1 MEQSYG
7 TRGVVGAQANDAAS
21 AMVRLAH
28 EVSDLLS
35 DLRAEHRKSV
45 RIEQLSHTLVEVG
58 GRYQGTA
65 LVHYAYNT

>member
-7 TRGVVGAQANDAAS
+7 TRGVVVAQANDAAS
-21 AMVRLAH
+21 AMVRLAE
-28 EVSDLLS
+28 EVSALLS
-35 DLRAEHRKSV
+35 DLRAEHLKSV

-65 LVHYAYNT
+65 LVHYVYNT